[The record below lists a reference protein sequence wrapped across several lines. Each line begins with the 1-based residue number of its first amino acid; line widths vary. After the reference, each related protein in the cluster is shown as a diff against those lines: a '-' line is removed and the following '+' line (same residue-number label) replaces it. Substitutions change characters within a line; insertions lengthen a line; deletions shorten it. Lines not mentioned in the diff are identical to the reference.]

1 MAHFLVD
8 IRGDAYRAM
17 GLLGKA
23 GGGSR
28 IGGQLV
34 FHNLATGRTLT
45 ATYSVYVTGD
55 TDINSQGCT
64 WQGTVTA
71 AG

>member
-1 MAHFLVD
+1 MQAFSNGGSTPTDHKQIAIAF
-8 IRGDAYRAM
+8 
-17 GLLGKA
+17 

-34 FHNLATGRTLT
+34 FHGLDTGRTLT
-45 ATYSVYVTGD
+45 ATYSAYLTGD